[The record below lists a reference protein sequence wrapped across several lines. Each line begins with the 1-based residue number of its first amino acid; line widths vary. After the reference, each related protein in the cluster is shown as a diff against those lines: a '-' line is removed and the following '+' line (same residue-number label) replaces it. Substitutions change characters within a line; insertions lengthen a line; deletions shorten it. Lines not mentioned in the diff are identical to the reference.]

1 MPEPASLADR
11 LAAFIGDG
19 AVALA
24 VCPAPDEIV
33 DEVLPVI
40 RDPVDLYDRHPL
52 WPSFLTDLGL
62 PLELSVK
69 VGGPRQAELRCTIDV
84 TDYQGGLRR
93 NWSRYL
99 AYASAVAG
107 DKGAADSDLWSLCQR
122 ALDGVPST
130 FASRMM
136 HGLGFGPGGWRRGSV
151 YFRTGWLDA
160 AGLIRRFP
168 AEASALAQAYRAY
181 GSPVAGGVEVIGYDF
196 APGAPLRSKAYAW
209 IAVEEGA
216 TFADAVGTHPDLA
229 PAQALFE
236 AHRADGVAL
245 PDRSL
250 ALQTSVDDDLHQRL
264 VFLSPPWGWAGP
276 DGQERLLQSV
286 ARELGI
292 DVSAVSA
299 FRELAASRSF
309 GLSVALI
316 AVGADG
322 GSPSVTFYLW
332 PAPLSKPHVEGGA
345 RDRVGEIAS
354 AAEVA
359 IGRGTD
365 YLLSLRGED
374 GWDDYAFE
382 PGVDEEWSERFV
394 TGYVEAMLAAD
405 VEQRAELASLDADE
419 AVLARQAPDGRWSEA
434 GWADDLVPTWHAL
447 LRLLVS
453 DGDAEPELSASA
465 RSHALLFLRSAAVP
479 SDPLPLAAWLGG
491 WIAAGGPPEPRVLRA
506 ARSLIELQQ
515 PDGRWLAAPNR
526 LVGDGTYIDGGCLVT
541 TASAVGCLRALREAV
556 ERPVGAGAGAHGE

>member
-1 MPEPASLADR
+1 MPERASLAER

-19 AVALA
+19 AVALD
-24 VCPAPDEIV
+24 VCAAPDEIV

-62 PLELSVK
+62 PVELSVK
-69 VGGPRQAELRCTIDV
+69 VGGPRHAELRCTIDV
-84 TDYQGGLRR
+84 TDYQGGLQR

-99 AYASAVAG
+99 AFASAVAG
-107 DKGAADSDLWSLCQR
+107 DKGASDSDLWYLCRR

-160 AGLIRRFP
+160 PGLIRRFP
-168 AEASALAQAYRAY
+168 AEASALARAYRAY

-209 IAVEEGA
+209 IAVEDGA

-229 PAQALFE
+229 PAQALFD
-236 AHRADGVAL
+236 AHRADGAAL
-245 PDRSL
+245 PGRSL

-264 VFLSPPWGWAGP
+264 VFLSPAWGWTGA

-292 DVSAVSA
+292 DVSAVTA

-309 GLSVALI
+309 GLTVALI

-322 GSPSVTFYLW
+322 GTPSVTFYLW
-332 PAPLSKPHVEGGA
+332 PAPLSEPHVVGAEAGGI
-345 RDRVGEIAS
+345 VT
-354 AAEVA
+354 AAEAA
-359 IGRGTD
+359 IARGTD
-365 YLLSLRGED
+365 HLLSLRGED

-394 TGYVEAMLAAD
+394 TSYAEAMLAAD
-405 VEQRAELASLDADE
+405 DGRAELALLNEDE
-419 AVLARQAPDGRWSEA
+419 AVLDRQALDGSWSEA

-447 LRLLVS
+447 LRIQAP
-453 DGDAEPELSASA
+453 DGEAGELSDSA
-465 RSHALLFLRSAAVP
+465 RSRALLFLRSAAVP
-479 SDPLPLAAWLGG
+479 SDPLALAAWLGG
-491 WIAAGGPPEPRVLRA
+491 WIAAGGAPEPRVLRA

-515 PDGRWLAAPNR
+515 PDGRWLAAPSR
-526 LVGDGTYIDGGCLVT
+526 RVGDGTYIDGACLVT
-541 TASAVGCLRALREAV
+541 TASAVGCLRALCAAV
-556 ERPVGAGAGAHGE
+556 GRPVSLATGAHGE